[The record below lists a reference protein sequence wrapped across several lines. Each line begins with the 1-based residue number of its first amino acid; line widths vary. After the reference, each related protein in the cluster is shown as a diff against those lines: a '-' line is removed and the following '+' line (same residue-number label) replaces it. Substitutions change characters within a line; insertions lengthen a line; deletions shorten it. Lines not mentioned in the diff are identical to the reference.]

1 MSEIVFS
8 PTIEAMPASDNVQLG
23 LVMQTEPDFL
33 TASGP
38 DDLAVESSGI
48 SLTFSPEPAS
58 VTFSSF
64 VGLGDEY
71 VWYCPTLETID
82 PWNCIT
88 SGIDLNLT
96 PQNATVTS
104 DQDGEAYTFTGSN
117 SSYATNFARVTDQDQ
132 FSYSFWVNG
141 PASSDEVEGVVGQ
154 SSINNLRGAMVG
166 AYQNSSQGGDGSKA
180 TFFYQSNPSSYD
192 PAERLQSVSTV
203 FDSTWHHVVVTF
215 QGGSRA
221 SIYIDGVLDNTKSS
235 SVPSQV
241 YDGYQFE
248 LGRYAGSNGF
258 SGSVDDVRVF
268 TRVITAAEVSW
279 LATARGVQGRPP
291 LPPVGLGDEKL
302 WLAPTFT
309 DNVSNLALV
318 TGSGVGSSSGPVAVV
333 ADPDG
338 GTDSAYNFN
347 STSASYRITW
357 TGGSYQ
363 TYSVAFWYRN
373 SQLSRHQYLMSY
385 ETSVQSFQFAHRLNS
400 SYGYSYAWN
409 DSNEPAAGDFLYD
422 DTWHHCV
429 YQRSG
434 YGAGGTSKFYADGSL
449 VFSGA
454 PDGSQ
459 NGSWSGN
466 FLDIGTQTRSSAGPA
481 NWSGY
486 LDDFRFYDHL
496 ITDEEIAWLASA
508 RNVQGPPGSDDDYSP
523 FLNSTFQSYIFSS
536 KVIR

>member
-33 TASGP
+33 TAGGP
-38 DDLAVESSGI
+38 DDLAFESSGI

-88 SGIDLNLT
+88 SGINLNLT

-104 DQDGEAYTFTGSN
+104 DQDGEAYSFTGSS

-154 SSINNLRGAMVG
+154 SSINNLRGALVG

-180 TFFYQSNPSSYD
+180 TFFYQSNPSSYN
-192 PAERLQSVSTV
+192 PAERLQSFSTV
-203 FDSTWHHVVVTF
+203 FDSAWHHVVVTF

-221 SIYIDGVLDNTKSS
+221 KIYIDGVLDNTKSS

-248 LGRYAGSNGF
+248 IGRYAGSNGF

-268 TRVITAAEVSW
+268 TRVLTAAEVSW
-279 LATARGVQGRPP
+279 LATARGVQGSGPP
-291 LPPVGLGDEKL
+291 PSNGLGDEKL
-302 WLAPTFT
+302 WLCPSISSTGLDISSYERNTDTKSTVIGLVDGENAYKFNSSTSVLSGYTAPVPNSVASYSGWIAASASPSSTKQVCVLAERWPNTTASAVNFAFNVATSGNITPMMYDGTKFITGNELSKPVGSMFHYAMIWYRSLGYAEIYIDGLYQYNFT
-309 DNVSNLALV
+309 D
-318 TGSGVGSSSGPVAVV
+318 
-333 ADPDG
+333 
-338 GTDSAYNFN
+338 
-347 STSASYRITW
+347 
-357 TGGSYQ
+357 
-363 TYSVAFWYRN
+363 
-373 SQLSRHQYLMSY
+373 
-385 ETSVQSFQFAHRLNS
+385 
-400 SYGYSYAWN
+400 
-409 DSNEPAAGDFLYD
+409 
-422 DTWHHCV
+422 
-429 YQRSG
+429 
-434 YGAGGTSKFYADGSL
+434 
-449 VFSGA
+449 VFSGTYSA
-454 PDGSQ
+454 NQCQVNKWDNGAFGGSDVYMD
-459 NGSWSGN
+459 
-466 FLDIGTQTRSSAGPA
+466 DIRAFERALTA
-481 NWSGY
+481 
-486 LDDFRFYDHL
+486 
-496 ITDEEIAWLASA
+496 DEISWLATE
-508 RNVQGPPGSDDDYSP
+508 RGVLGGPSSDDDYSP